1 MYSNNKEYRAY
12 LRDFF
17 QMKSNLPDKDGNNN
31 NDIDEETLD
40 EMNYDETSVS
50 DHLNDIYY
58 KTKNITAF
66 CELYRIAAGHM
77 FSVDLETG
85 LTVLLSYDYLFYFK
99 IVYEKF
105 KYILQLCNS
114 GPLDIY
120 KNNKNSENNS
130 SNLINYTMISKQLEN
145 TDEYKQLLK
154 LIKPNR

>member
-1 MYSNNKEYRAY
+1 MYSNNKEYRAC

-17 QMKSNLPDKDGNNN
+17 QMKSNLPDKDDNNN

-114 GPLDIY
+114 GPLDVY
-120 KNNKNSENNS
+120 KNNSENNN
-130 SNLINYTMISKQLEN
+130 SNLINYVFISKQLEN
-145 TDEYKQLLK
+145 TDEYKHLLK
-154 LIKPNR
+154 LITPNR